1 MLNAGAPVHVVQRYL
16 GHLSPEMAMRYAA
29 TLASTAEREFL
40 AMVKISRDGREIGMD
55 RRDMLDLMQLDRRTD
70 RVLPNGYCLLP
81 PVRSCDKGNA
91 CHGCD
96 HFATDKT
103 YLPEIRRQLAETEQL
118 IERRKAQ
125 HLARYGEPMS
135 ENNVWL
141 EQRLAEL
148 RSMRLEIAALQA
160 QPERH
165 RCRPRRGRVRQARL
179 PARPG
184 TGHPHQEAIRVMTSA
199 RSQPDPQQPG
209 SSAAQRRADALRRA
223 AQAKRQAAT
232 ARAETAI
239 RKLVKNQQ
247 EISFRA
253 VARTGGVSLDF
264 LYANDDLRGR
274 IEALRARQAAKAPAA
289 PAEPSSSHADA
300 GVVDALTARLRE
312 ERAARLAAVRDLEDK
327 LAAAHGEL
335 LRLRRV
341 LQQHGIQA

>member
-1 MLNAGAPVHVVQRYL
+1 
-16 GHLSPEMAMRYAA
+16 
-29 TLASTAEREFL
+29 
-40 AMVKISRDGREIGMD
+40 
-55 RRDMLDLMQLDRRTD
+55 
-70 RVLPNGYCLLP
+70 
-81 PVRSCDKGNA
+81 
-91 CHGCD
+91 
-96 HFATDKT
+96 
-103 YLPEIRRQLAETEQL
+103 
-118 IERRKAQ
+118 
-125 HLARYGEPMS
+125 
-135 ENNVWL
+135 
-141 EQRLAEL
+141 
-148 RSMRLEIAALQA
+148 
-160 QPERH
+160 
-165 RCRPRRGRVRQARL
+165 
-179 PARPG
+179 
-184 TGHPHQEAIRVMTSA
+184 MTSA

-289 PAEPSSSHADA
+289 PAEPSSSHANA

-312 ERAARLAAVRDLEDK
+312 ERGARLAAVRDLEDK

-335 LRLRRV
+335 LRLRRI